1 MNTVQKLVLGAIMI
15 AFGAVLFVGT
25 RTFAADSDA
34 AGLFKAKCAICH
46 GADGSGN
53 SPMGKM
59 MKVPDLAS
67 AEVQKRSD
75 AELTEA
81 ITTGKNKMPP
91 FKGKLTDEQIHS
103 MVSYVRQLA
112 KK

>member
-1 MNTVQKLVLGAIMI
+1 MNTVQKVVLGAIMI
-15 AFGAVLFVGT
+15 AFGAILFVGT
-25 RTFAADSDA
+25 RTFAADSDG

-59 MKVPDLAS
+59 MKVPALGS
-67 AEVQKRSD
+67 AEIQKRSD

-81 ITTGKNKMPP
+81 ITNGKNKMPA

-103 MVSYVRQLA
+103 LVTYLRQLP